1 MGVITNFIFNNILLI
16 AFALFCYY
24 VYRQYKDLKN
34 RIAEIDVSFSKV
46 LDKYLKEKIEY
57 AKQTT
62 DRILKEYGKEDEIS
76 LDINRFLMI
85 VESGENGSII
95 DKVKA
100 CNAINKYKINKKID
114 LEEYPYLKELNNL
127 QIFSNEELASVDN
140 GIALARQEY
149 NAQAFKYN
157 ERASSMPINYL
168 TKFLKIPDQFPIFD
182 ALKSDQYE
190 ENFEVFEESET
201 MDNSLL
207 AALNRKEEVIE
218 TKSDVT
224 EEDLPEVKK
233 DEEVSEET
241 SEEETTEESK
251 EEKTEE

>member
-1 MGVITNFIFNNILLI
+1 MSVIMNYIFNNILLI

-34 RIAEIDVSFSKV
+34 RIAEINTSFSKV
-46 LDKYLKEKIEY
+46 LDKYLKEKIEF
-57 AKQTT
+57 AKETT

-76 LDINRFLMI
+76 LDINRLLMI
-85 VESGENGSII
+85 IESGENGSVIE
-95 DKVKA
+95 KVKT

-114 LEEYPYLKELNNL
+114 LEKYPYLKELNNL
-127 QIFSNEELASVDN
+127 QIFSNEDLASVDN

-157 ERASSMPINYL
+157 EKASEMPINYL
-168 TKFLKIPDQFPIFD
+168 TKMLKIPDQYPIFD

-190 ENFEVFEESET
+190 ENFEVFQEDET

-207 AALNRKEEVIE
+207 EALNRKEEVIE
-218 TKSDVT
+218 TKSDIT
-224 EEDLPEVKK
+224 EEDLPEIKQ
-233 DEEVSEET
+233 EEQ
-241 SEEETTEESK
+241 TEEK
-251 EEKTEE
+251 EDKTEE

>member
-1 MGVITNFIFNNILLI
+1 MSVIMNYIFNNILLI
-16 AFALFCYY
+16 AFVLFGYY

-34 RIAEIDVSFSKV
+34 RIVEINTSFSKV

-85 VESGENGSII
+85 IESGENGTVI

-127 QIFSNEELASVDN
+127 QIFSNEDLASVDN

-157 ERASSMPINYL
+157 EKASSMPINYL

-190 ENFEVFEESET
+190 ENFEVFEEDET

-207 AALNRKEEVIE
+207 AMLNRKEEVIE
-218 TKSDVT
+218 TKKDVT
-224 EEDLPEVKK
+224 EEDLPEIKK
-233 DEEVSEET
+233 DEEASSEEEQT
-241 SEEETTEESK
+241 SEEEPK

>member
-1 MGVITNFIFNNILLI
+1 MSVIMNYIFNNILLI
-16 AFALFCYY
+16 AFLLLCYY

-34 RIAEIDVSFSKV
+34 RIADINTSFSKV
-46 LDKYLKEKIEY
+46 LDKYLKEKIDK
-57 AKQTT
+57 AKETT

-85 VESGENGSII
+85 IEAGENGSVI
-95 DKVKA
+95 DKVKT

-114 LEEYPYLKELNNL
+114 LEKYPYMKELNNL

-140 GIALARQEY
+140 GIALSRQEY
-149 NAQAFKYN
+149 NAKAFTYN
-157 ERASSMPINYL
+157 EKASEMPISYL
-168 TKFLKIPDQFPIFD
+168 TKFFKLPSQFPIFD

-190 ENFEVFEESET
+190 ENFEVFEEDET

-207 AALNRKEEVIE
+207 AALNRKEDVVE
-218 TKSDVT
+218 TVDEIT
-224 EEDLPEVKK
+224 EDDLPEEKK
-233 DEEVSEET
+233 E
-241 SEEETTEESK
+241 

>member
-1 MGVITNFIFNNILLI
+1 MSVIMNYIFNNILLI

-34 RIAEIDVSFSKV
+34 RITEINTSFSKV
-46 LDKYLKEKIEY
+46 LDKYLKEKIEF
-57 AKQTT
+57 AKETT

-76 LDINRFLMI
+76 LDINRLLMI
-85 VESGENGSII
+85 IESGETGSVIE
-95 DKVKA
+95 KVKT

-114 LEEYPYLKELNNL
+114 LEKYPYLKELNNL
-127 QIFSNEELASVDN
+127 QIFSNEDLASVDN

-157 ERASSMPINYL
+157 EKASEMPINYL
-168 TKFLKIPDQFPIFD
+168 TKMLKIPDQYPIFD

-190 ENFEVFEESET
+190 ENFEVFQEDET

-207 AALNRKEEVIE
+207 EALNRKEEVIE
-218 TKSDVT
+218 TKSDIT
-224 EEDLPEVKK
+224 EEDLPEIKQ
-233 DEEVSEET
+233 EEQ
-241 SEEETTEESK
+241 TEEK
-251 EEKTEE
+251 EDKTEE

>member
-1 MGVITNFIFNNILLI
+1 MNYIFNNILLI

-34 RIAEIDVSFSKV
+34 RIAEINVSFSKV
-46 LDKYLKEKIEY
+46 LDKYLKDKIAQARE
-57 AKQTT
+57 TT

-85 VESGENGSII
+85 IESGENGSII

-100 CNAINKYKINKKID
+100 CNAINKYKTNKKID
-114 LEEYPYLKELNNL
+114 LEKYPYIKELNNL
-127 QIFSNEELASVDN
+127 QIFSNEDLASVDN

-157 ERASSMPINYL
+157 ERASEMPINYL
-168 TKFLKIPDQFPIFD
+168 TKFFKLPDQYPIFD

-190 ENFEVFEESET
+190 ENFEVFEEDET

-207 AALNRKEEVIE
+207 AALNRKEEIIE
-218 TKSDVT
+218 TKSDIT
-224 EEDLPEVKK
+224 ENDLPEMKK
-233 DEEVSEET
+233 DEEEQPVEEP
-241 SEEETTEESK
+241 K

>member
-1 MGVITNFIFNNILLI
+1 MSVIMNYIFNNILLI

-34 RIAEIDVSFSKV
+34 RIAEINTSFSKV
-46 LDKYLKEKIEY
+46 LDKYLKEKIEF
-57 AKQTT
+57 AKETT

-76 LDINRFLMI
+76 LDINRLLMI
-85 VESGENGSII
+85 IESGETGSVIE
-95 DKVKA
+95 KVKT

-114 LEEYPYLKELNNL
+114 LEKYPYLKELNNL
-127 QIFSNEELASVDN
+127 QIFSNEDLASVDN

-157 ERASSMPINYL
+157 EKASEMPINYL
-168 TKFLKIPDQFPIFD
+168 TKMLKIPDQYPIFD

-190 ENFEVFEESET
+190 ENFEVFQEDET

-207 AALNRKEEVIE
+207 EALNRKEEVIE
-218 TKSDVT
+218 TKSDIT
-224 EEDLPEVKK
+224 EEDLPEIKQ
-233 DEEVSEET
+233 EEQ
-241 SEEETTEESK
+241 TEEK
-251 EEKTEE
+251 EDKTEE